1 MESFRRRIVL
11 RNGGPAS
18 IFKSRGGVL
27 MNQGK
32 SAGARERLARARQQ
46 GEAAGSIYHRRTQ
59 KSESLSPSVSSLMV
73 LEC

>member
-27 MNQGK
+27 MNQGE

-46 GEAAGSIYHRRTQ
+46 GSGLSVAMRT
-59 KSESLSPSVSSLMV
+59 SRG
-73 LEC
+73 